1 MHDISPKLFKKLN
14 IFDGAK
20 NRSRLR
26 VRLRDMGGEILG
38 YLRILSTIILK
49 VFSVLITAKLASP
62 LSSRTTFPNTR
73 LWFKIV

>member
-26 VRLRDMGGEILG
+26 VRLRDMGGKYWVILEF
-38 YLRILSTIILK
+38 YLL
-49 VFSVLITAKLASP
+49 
-62 LSSRTTFPNTR
+62 
-73 LWFKIV
+73 